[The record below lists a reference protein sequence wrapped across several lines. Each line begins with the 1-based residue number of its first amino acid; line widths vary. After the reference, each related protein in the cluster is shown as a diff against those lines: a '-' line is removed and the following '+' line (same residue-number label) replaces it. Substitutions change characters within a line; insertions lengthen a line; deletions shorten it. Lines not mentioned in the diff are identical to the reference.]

1 MRVILSFTEQQYS
14 LVRKHLFTS
23 KKEQGC
29 FLFVTS
35 DMDTSLILLNVKDVH
50 LIGAS
55 GWSYQSGF
63 HLELDEQEK
72 VKVMLEARKYNCDLV
87 ECHSHCFSGLATFS
101 PSDVHGLDE
110 FVQYIWWKL
119 PGKIY
124 GAIVFTKSDVWGQI
138 WRPKETAY
146 IPISEIRVVDSRGNF
161 KRVGKAFVK
170 KSLFNIFKR
179 WNND

>member
-1 MRVILSFTEQQYS
+1 MRVTLSFTEQQYS
-14 LVRKHLFTS
+14 LVRKHLFTG

-35 DMDTSLILLNVKDVH
+35 DMDTSSILLNVKDVH
-50 LIGAS
+50 LIEAF

-72 VKVMLEARKYNCDLV
+72 VKVMLKAREYECDLI
-87 ECHSHCFSGLATFS
+87 ECHSHRFSGLAAFS
-101 PSDVHGLDE
+101 PSDTHGLDE
-110 FVQYIWWKL
+110 FVQYVWWKL

-124 GAIVFTKSDVWGQI
+124 GAIVFTKSDVRGQI
-138 WRPKETAY
+138 WLPKEAVS
-146 IPISEIRVVDSRGNF
+146 IPISEIRVIDNRGNF

-179 WNND
+179 